1 MNQSRKVLV
10 LGATGALGQ
19 YLVPRLA
26 AMGYRVDGVAIDDK
40 TDNIP
45 NVNYIKANAKD
56 RAVLQQLLANS
67 YDGIVD
73 FMIYNSGELPYFLPL
88 LPEHTDHYIYLSSY
102 RVYDNKEHPVRET
115 SPRLIDSSD
124 DLLLRNSD
132 DYSIYKARGEN
143 VLSPEQLDDH
153 PSRHHL
159 FVYALSTGD
168 SGSRKYCRQSF
179 RRQKGGSSGTGK
191 KCSGDH
197 ELGGRCRANDCG
209 TPVQ

>member
-10 LGATGALGQ
+10 LGATGAMGQ

-26 AMGYRVDGVAIDDK
+26 AMGYRVDGVSIDDEA
-40 TDNIP
+40 DNIP

-115 SPRLIDSSD
+115 SPRLISPTVVVKSAEAMALEISEIESPYWFISSS
-124 DLLLRNSD
+124 LSSTWI
-132 DYSIYKARGEN
+132 YSRVPPRISTSET
-143 VLSPEQLDDH
+143 
-153 PSRHHL
+153 PSTR
-159 FVYALSTGD
+159 SI
-168 SGSRKYCRQSF
+168 
-179 RRQKGGSSGTGK
+179 SGTTV
-191 KCSGDH
+191 SSI
-197 ELGGRCRANDCG
+197 
-209 TPVQ
+209 

>member
-10 LGATGALGQ
+10 LGATGAMGQ

-26 AMGYRVDGVAIDDK
+26 AMGYRVDGVSIDDK

-124 DLLLRNSD
+124 D
-132 DYSIYKARGEN
+132 
-143 VLSPEQLDDH
+143 H

-159 FVYALSTGD
+159 FVYALSAGD